1 MKGTRVIS
9 VKLLVLCVAVVGM
22 LIFAKGEDVDDE
34 PGRRIT
40 LPPLGGIADYQIG
53 GAYPPDPEVE
63 IVTRDRSQDPVD
75 GVYSICYVN
84 AFQVQPDELAQ
95 WERDRPD
102 LVLRGRDGAVVIDA
116 DWDEA
121 LVDTSSAA
129 ARERL
134 MSEVIGP
141 WLTDCASRGFDAV
154 EPDNLDTF
162 TRSGGALTRSD
173 NLALATLITSQAH
186 DLGLAVAQKNTA
198 ELTAAE
204 VRAVGFDFAVA
215 EDCGRYSW
223 GEGTECDR
231 YRAIHGGRVI
241 EIEYADGGV
250 DAFERACA
258 RADGPASVMLRDRAV
273 VPRGA
278 PGYVYRTC

>member
-1 MKGTRVIS
+1 MKGMRVIS
-9 VKLLVLCVAVVGM
+9 VALLVLCVAVVGM

-154 EPDNLDTF
+154 EPDNLDSF
-162 TRSGGALTRSD
+162 TVAAARSLVATTWRSPRSSPPRPMTSGWPWRRR
-173 NLALATLITSQAH
+173 TLLSSPQPRYERSASTSRSPR
-186 DLGLAVAQKNTA
+186 
-198 ELTAAE
+198 TAA
-204 VRAVGFDFAVA
+204 ATPG
-215 EDCGRYSW
+215 
-223 GEGTECDR
+223 
-231 YRAIHGGRVI
+231 
-241 EIEYADGGV
+241 
-250 DAFERACA
+250 A
-258 RADGPASVMLRDRAV
+258 RAPSATATARSMA
-273 VPRGA
+273 GA
-278 PGYVYRTC
+278 